1 MEKERNVRDIEVHK
15 KQIIEKGQF
24 ILNQKVNELSDEDKD
39 LQEFIGYILKD
50 GFSTRYIK
58 LPANINTDTNS
69 LNCFLKYIEIIYEIF
84 LVSPNKRKEIYS
96 SEFQYVEQEIKAVGQ
111 KIKEFKQLF
120 GQKTKDLTTGYS
132 NDKKYILESIKD
144 SLKRQK
150 RFLSLLELYQIYF
163 CSLLSEPD
171 ILKYSFYKLNKYM
184 YINYF
189 GDINYNYYGANFDNK
204 ICLEIISLYL
214 EEIKNRNEEHL
225 NVYINIIFHFTW
237 LFNRDYN
244 KLIDKNIL
252 RRAIQK
258 TNLKIKEKQITKNKS
273 MIGPIFLSYLMIE
286 INIPK
291 QFLNIKNIEEISNY
305 YLKDEIQGYN
315 QKKNNNSTESSD
327 KSNEHREGNNNN
339 KFNNGENSTGEIIEI
354 KNNTETDAKTI
365 EELNEK
371 IKLIIVEN
379 NLRFE
384 EQDKKISELK
394 EEIENVKSK
403 LNNIML

>member
-1 MEKERNVRDIEVHK
+1 
-15 KQIIEKGQF
+15 
-24 ILNQKVNELSDEDKD
+24 
-39 LQEFIGYILKD
+39 
-50 GFSTRYIK
+50 
-58 LPANINTDTNS
+58 
-69 LNCFLKYIEIIYEIF
+69 
-84 LVSPNKRKEIYS
+84 
-96 SEFQYVEQEIKAVGQ
+96 
-111 KIKEFKQLF
+111 
-120 GQKTKDLTTGYS
+120 
-132 NDKKYILESIKD
+132 
-144 SLKRQK
+144 
-150 RFLSLLELYQIYF
+150 
-163 CSLLSEPD
+163 
-171 ILKYSFYKLNKYM
+171 
-184 YINYF
+184 
-189 GDINYNYYGANFDNK
+189 
-204 ICLEIISLYL
+204 LEIISLYL

-403 LNNIML
+403 LNNIMLRDKLKNF